1 MADHFLDASVVLM
14 ALGEAGPDRDGCRAF
29 MADAARRGDGLHM
42 SVGGVQEVVHH
53 RMCRGSASEA
63 VNDARA
69 LLAAVHTHDFDANVL
84 ATALDLIDTGTAQGR
99 DAVHAATALRAGFS
113 EIVSLDRD
121 FDGIPGLTRVD
132 PRAS

>member
-1 MADHFLDASVVLM
+1 M
-14 ALGEAGPDRDGCRAF
+14 
-29 MADAARRGDGLHM
+29 
-42 SVGGVQEVVHH
+42 
-53 RMCRGSASEA
+53 
-63 VNDARA
+63 
-69 LLAAVHTHDFDANVL
+69 L

-121 FDGIPGLTRVD
+121 VDGIPGLTRVD